1 MEKLTLEELKNAI
14 REEEEKTNEREQLQS
29 ELTRA
34 KIETEKARAEKL
46 RNDTKPKATTPNQEP
61 PKADKRD
68 NLTTVI
74 FLVSIGA
81 SIITTIAYFVL
92 LIIKG
97 GF

>member
-1 MEKLTLEELKNAI
+1 MGKLTLEELKNAI

-46 RNDTKPKATTPNQEP
+46 RNETKPKGTNQSQEP
-61 PKADKRD
+61 PKDKRD

-74 FLVSIGA
+74 FLVSISV
-81 SIITTIAYFVL
+81 SIITTIGFFVL

>member
-14 REEEEKTNEREQLQS
+14 REEEEKANEREQLQS

-46 RNDTKPKATTPNQEP
+46 RNDTKPKTTIQNQEP
-61 PKADKRD
+61 PKDKRD

-74 FLVSIGA
+74 FLISIGA
-81 SIITTIAYFVL
+81 SIITTIAFFVL